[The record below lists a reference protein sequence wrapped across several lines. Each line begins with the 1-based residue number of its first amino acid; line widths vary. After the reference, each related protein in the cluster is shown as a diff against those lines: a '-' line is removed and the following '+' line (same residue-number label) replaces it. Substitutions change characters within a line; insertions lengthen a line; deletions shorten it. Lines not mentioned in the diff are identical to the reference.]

1 MSEAENIAC
10 LSWDTRLRAGFCS
23 SRGFFAVASLARLQ
37 PLTWTAK
44 FGPHTTKRGNGMKKK
59 SSSVD
64 PEAAFADEI
73 YRDRAALNRKAQEV
87 LAAGSRQVTIRL
99 DNSEIA
105 LAKQQ
110 AKEKGLRYQTYVKM
124 LLHQALIADRR

>member
-1 MSEAENIAC
+1 
-10 LSWDTRLRAGFCS
+10 
-23 SRGFFAVASLARLQ
+23 
-37 PLTWTAK
+37 
-44 FGPHTTKRGNGMKKK
+44 MKKK
-59 SSSVD
+59 SSRVD
-64 PEAAFADEI
+64 AEAAFADEI